1 MLPLDDNRWRE
12 LAHRGWWRGQRH
24 QLDPDA
30 PYVPDELRV
39 LLENPRDLA
48 RFRNLY
54 PYLTSEGTTW
64 EAAYAATPYI
74 VEIAKQLSPKERF
87 EPLIAI
93 GFVVIN
99 SCPDS
104 GDGFEV
110 KSFLAEAY
118 EKALS
123 DTLPLLVEALL
134 EEHNAMDTRYLLAA
148 TAALKGH
155 AKLGKLIET
164 LDCYAQC
171 PDCEAEIYELCE

>member
-1 MLPLDDNRWRE
+1 MLPLNDNRWRE
-12 LAHRGWWRGQRH
+12 LAHRGWSGGKRSE
-24 QLDPDA
+24 LDPDA

-39 LLENPRDLA
+39 LLENPKDVA

-64 EAAYAATPYI
+64 ETAYAAAPYI

-87 EPLIAI
+87 DHLVAI
-93 GFVVIN
+93 GFIAIS

-104 GDGFEV
+104 GDGFEI

-118 EKALS
+118 EKALN
-123 DTLPLLVEALL
+123 DALPLLVEALL
-134 EEHNAMDTRYLLAA
+134 EQHSAVETRYLLAA

-155 AKLGKLIET
+155 AKLGNLIET
-164 LDCYAQC
+164 LDCYSQC
-171 PDCEAEIYELCE
+171 PNCQTEIYELSE